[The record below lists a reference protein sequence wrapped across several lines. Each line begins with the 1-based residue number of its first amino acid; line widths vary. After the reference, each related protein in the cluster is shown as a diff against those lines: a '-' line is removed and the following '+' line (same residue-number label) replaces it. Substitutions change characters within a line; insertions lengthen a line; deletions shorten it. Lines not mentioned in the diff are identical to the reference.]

1 MSAARSQYRARGALS
16 RRRSRPRN
24 RAQTRTAKPV
34 PSLRGTPVTALSSH
48 SQLWAGFPDSFLS
61 QASRVRMFASCDH
74 ASTSHHPPTQRRTE
88 GALAPQSR
96 TGTATLAHDDAR
108 APSWATRADGSAGDC
123 PCDYSLRAPSR
134 EAASQDA
141 RAPRARHIA
150 CRPSACDR
158 SPRAPSWAHRGQ
170 HALMALV
177 IAPRYCSL
185 RAPSRETGGL
195 ARSSQH
201 ARALRGLGTSPHR
214 PIACDCSLRAPP

>member
-1 MSAARSQYRARGALS
+1 MSAARSQYRARGALL

-74 ASTSHHPPTQRRTE
+74 ASTSHHPPTQRGTE

-108 APSWATRADGSAGDC
+108 APLWATRADGSAGDC

-141 RAPRARHIA
+141 RAPRARSGRGISPAGRVPAIA
-150 CRPSACDR
+150 QTS
-158 SPRAPSWAHRGQ
+158 SAPSWATRADG
-170 HALMALV
+170 AGDC
-177 IAPRYCSL
+177 PRVCSL
-185 RAPSRETGGL
+185 RAPSREAGGL
-195 ARSSQH
+195 ARC
-201 ARALRGLGTSPHR
+201 ARAEG
-214 PIACDCSLRAPP
+214 